1 MDLNTE
7 KTILTDRL
15 DELTVEADISL
26 YRSTIQQI
34 ELLMVGE
41 LNVLNELLTKIVMS
55 HLW

>member
-55 HLW
+55 RLW

>member
-7 KTILTDRL
+7 KTILIDRL

-55 HLW
+55 RLW